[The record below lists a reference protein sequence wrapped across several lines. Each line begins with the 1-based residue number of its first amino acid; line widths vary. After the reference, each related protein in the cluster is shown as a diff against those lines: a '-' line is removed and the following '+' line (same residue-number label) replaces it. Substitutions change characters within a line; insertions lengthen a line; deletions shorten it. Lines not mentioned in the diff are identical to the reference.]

1 MVKMNKYKYIV
12 VPRGEHSNEII
23 GKMLLE
29 VSAFDGNEVIFIEK
43 KFERRGYFIRHDFV
57 TTLENCRDKN
67 LRYFLYSQEGDGAI
81 RKYCIPRKKVS
92 VQQKNTIKRLAEI
105 KKRKK

>member
-1 MVKMNKYKYIV
+1 MNKYKYIV
-12 VPRGEHSNEII
+12 VPRDEHSNEVI

-81 RKYCIPRKKVS
+81 RKYSIP
-92 VQQKNTIKRLAEI
+92 
-105 KKRKK
+105 KKRPSVHQKKITTRLREIRSAKKPG